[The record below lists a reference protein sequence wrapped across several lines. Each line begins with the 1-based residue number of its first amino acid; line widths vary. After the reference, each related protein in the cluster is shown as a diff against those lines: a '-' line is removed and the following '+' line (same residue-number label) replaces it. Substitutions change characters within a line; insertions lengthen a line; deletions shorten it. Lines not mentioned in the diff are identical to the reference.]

1 MGKPQ
6 DARSDIFSL
15 GVLMYEMVTGKRP
28 FDADSLQGICS
39 RVLSSTPLPPSH
51 ANPSV
56 PASFNE
62 IVASCLAKDPAQR
75 CASAAMLAEQLYPL
89 ARHHAPPV
97 VAQPAPIRGR
107 MGRLLRS
114 A

>member
-39 RVLSSTPLPPSH
+39 RILSSTPLPPSH

-56 PASFNE
+56 PAAFNE
-62 IVASCLAKDPAQR
+62 IAASCLAKDPAQR

-89 ARHHAPPV
+89 ARHHVAPT
-97 VAQPAPIRGR
+97 VAQVAPIRGR
-107 MGRLLRS
+107 MGRLLHS